1 MTTQAV
7 GVVMAQPLSA
17 ILVYYM
23 FHSESE
29 LTQWPG
35 YSASGLSYMR
45 PMSNN
50 EDKKLEH
57 SSILI
62 YFCAALFELENLE
75 SV

>member
-1 MTTQAV
+1 
-7 GVVMAQPLSA
+7 MAQPLSA

-23 FHSESE
+23 FRLESE

-62 YFCAALFELENLE
+62 YFCTALFELENLE